1 LRPLPDS
8 QEKNNYFKLSL
19 TKSRNY
25 CCNFHPNIDV
35 DEKIVMKNE
44 SNFPKLNCHSQ
55 HFFSFYQEKADEK
68 SSFFASRNFHTRN
81 LLIIILFFTKNLKQ
95 ILFSQ
100 YIFLPL
106 TFNSHCCQLVIIRQ
120 RIRPWYLN
128 DDRSLASIPASC
140 RGINKKKTVDEIWT
154 KNSEHLGY
162 DWLES
167 IVVTV

>member
-1 LRPLPDS
+1 MLMKRQLW
-8 QEKNNYFKLSL
+8 KMNL
-19 TKSRNY
+19 TFQNLIAILNIS
-25 CCNFHPNIDV
+25 FHFIR
-35 DEKIVMKNE
+35 KKQMKN
-44 SNFPKLNCHSQ
+44 LL
-55 HFFSFYQEKADEK
+55 
-68 SSFFASRNFHTRN
+68 FFASRNFHTRN

-140 RGINKKKTVDEIWT
+140 RGINKKKTIDEIWT

>member
-1 LRPLPDS
+1 MLMKRQLW
-8 QEKNNYFKLSL
+8 KMNL
-19 TKSRNY
+19 TFQNLIAILNIS
-25 CCNFHPNIDV
+25 FHFIR
-35 DEKIVMKNE
+35 KKQMKN
-44 SNFPKLNCHSQ
+44 LL
-55 HFFSFYQEKADEK
+55 
-68 SSFFASRNFHTRN
+68 FFASRNFHTRN

-140 RGINKKKTVDEIWT
+140 RGINTKKTVDEIWT
-154 KNSEHLGY
+154 KNSEHLVRI
-162 DWLES
+162 WFAWINSCNCL
-167 IVVTV
+167 IVLQLDLWYLNLKGLSGTAI